1 MTSSSVPEPGAPP
14 GTPAGGAPS
23 AGEVPGAGPNLLA
36 EAGVLDAW
44 RSYLETSQRLI
55 GHLDTEL
62 RSATGLGLSDYNL
75 LLLLVEAPARTLR
88 MSVLAERLVFSAPRL
103 NYRIGVLEKKGWVV
117 KSACPQDGRAHL
129 ITLTDA
135 GWDEFRAAGRV
146 HRAHIGEVFEDAL
159 APGDAA
165 VLLRITRA
173 IADRLP

>member
-1 MTSSSVPEPGAPP
+1 MTSSSVPETGGIPVGGAAA
-14 GTPAGGAPS
+14 AGGPA
-23 AGEVPGAGPNLLA
+23 AGPNLLA
-36 EAGVLDAW
+36 EAEVLEAW

-62 RSATGLGLSDYNL
+62 RVETGLGLSDYNL

-135 GWDEFRAAGRV
+135 GWEEFRAAGRV
-146 HRAHIGEVFEDAL
+146 HRGHIGAVFEDAL

-165 VLLRITRA
+165 DLLRITRA
-173 IADRLP
+173 IGQRLP

>member
-1 MTSSSVPEPGAPP
+1 MTSSSAPEIGGIPVGGGAA
-14 GTPAGGAPS
+14 AGGA
-23 AGEVPGAGPNLLA
+23 GTGPNLLA

-55 GHLDTEL
+55 GYLDTEL
-62 RSATGLGLSDYNL
+62 RAETGLGLSDYNL

-135 GWDEFRAAGRV
+135 GWEEFRAAGRV
-146 HRAHIGEVFEDAL
+146 HRGHIGAVFEDAL

-165 VLLRITRA
+165 DLLRITRA
-173 IADRLP
+173 IGERLP